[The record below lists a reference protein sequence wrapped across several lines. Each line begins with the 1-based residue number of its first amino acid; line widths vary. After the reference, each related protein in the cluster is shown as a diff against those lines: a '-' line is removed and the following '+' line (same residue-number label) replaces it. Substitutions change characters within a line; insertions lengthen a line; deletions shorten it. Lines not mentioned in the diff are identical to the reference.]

1 MKSVRSECLSL
12 AVALALPAAALL
24 ALPYADILGRTPAAD
39 VPAAAPFA
47 AFVTLTDEQEA
58 QAMQRAKFAGPGEAS
73 GARVRPVD
81 LILSRLPDDP
91 PASVVRLADRVRPP
105 ESPRRALRRTPYLP
119 SRAAPPPAQIAP
131 DPSPER
137 PLGFSKED
145 LLQID

>member
-12 AVALALPAAALL
+12 AVALTLPAAVLL
-24 ALPYADILGRTPAAD
+24 TLPYADLLGRPPAAD
-39 VPAAAPFA
+39 VPASAPFA

-58 QAMQRAKFAGPGEAS
+58 QAMRRAKFAGSGEAS

-105 ESPRRALRRTPYLP
+105 EPPRRALRRTPFLP
-119 SRAAPPPAQIAP
+119 SRAAPPPARIAP
-131 DPSPER
+131 DPLPAR